1 MVNGI
6 MMTFRSGSN
15 SSTGWRKYQAR
26 VLKELDNYLSN
37 GSLHVVAPPGS
48 GKTVLGLE
56 VMLRLNRPT
65 LILAPSLA
73 IRDQWIDRFCE
84 LFLQVNRKPEWVS
97 CDVRR
102 PAFMT
107 VCTYQGLHA
116 ACNNLD
122 DDEEGTIAKK
132 EVMLTPRKIANELK
146 SLGVKTV
153 ILDEAHHLKNEWWN
167 TLDWLKRQLSPTIV
181 GLTATPPYDV
191 TIAEW
196 QRYIE
201 LNGTVDTEITVPELI
216 LEGDL
221 CPHQDYVYFS
231 VTFPGGVRPGSTP
244 FERILT
250 SCFGR
255 SRKTPFSWKRFR
267 PTRFGLTFES
277 FGMVFGNMSFT
288 RPCDFQARR
297 G

>member
-1 MVNGI
+1 
-6 MMTFRSGSN
+6 MTFPVGIKFKY
-15 SSTGWRKYQAR
+15 GWRKYQAR

-84 LFLQVNRKPEWVS
+84 LFLQVNRKPEWIS

-132 EVMLTPRKIANELK
+132 GVMLTPRKIANELK

-231 VTFPGGVRPGSTP
+231 LPSPEEYDRINAFRADIDKLFREIKEDPVFVEAIST
-244 FERILT
+244 
-250 SCFGR
+250 
-255 SRKTPFSWKRFR
+255 TPVWVDPLSHLEWI
-267 PTRFGLTFES
+267 
-277 FGMVFGNMSFT
+277 FGNMSFYSA
-288 RPCDFQARR
+288 C
-297 G
+297 

>member
-1 MVNGI
+1 MEI
-6 MMTFRSGSN
+6 MTKFPPEIKFKYE
-15 SSTGWRKYQAR
+15 WRKYQSR

-73 IRDQWIDRFCE
+73 IRDQWIDRFRE
-84 LFLQVNRKPEWVS
+84 LFLQVNRVPAWIS
-97 CDVRR
+97 CDVRK

-122 DDEEGTIAKK
+122 DGEGAS
-132 EVMLTPRKIANELK
+132 PRAITRELK
-146 SLGVKTV
+146 RLGVKTV
-153 ILDEAHHLKNEWWN
+153 ILDEAHHLKNEWCVS
-167 TLDWLKRQLSPTIV
+167 LDRLKRQLSPTIV

-191 TIAEW
+191 TLAEW

-216 LEGDL
+216 L
-221 CPHQDYVYFS
+221 
-231 VTFPGGVRPGSTP
+231 VRAKVAL
-244 FERILT
+244 E
-250 SCFGR
+250 
-255 SRKTPFSWKRFR
+255 
-267 PTRFGLTFES
+267 
-277 FGMVFGNMSFT
+277 
-288 RPCDFQARR
+288 D
-297 G
+297 